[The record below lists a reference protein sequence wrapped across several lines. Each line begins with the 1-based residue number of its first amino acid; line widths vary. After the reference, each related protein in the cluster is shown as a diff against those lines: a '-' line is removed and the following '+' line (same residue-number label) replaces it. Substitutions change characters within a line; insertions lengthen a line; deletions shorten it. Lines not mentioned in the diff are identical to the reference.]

1 MAKKKVYDN
10 DSISSL
16 KGADRV
22 RKRPGVIFGSDGL
35 EGCEHAVFE
44 IMSNAI
50 DEARAGFGRLITVTR
65 FLDKS
70 IQVEDQG
77 RGCPVDW
84 NEKEGRYNWELVF
97 CEMYAGGKYDPTGEN
112 YEFSLGLNGLGS
124 CATQYAS
131 RYMDVTVCRDGN
143 EYKLHFRRGEIAGQM
158 EVTPLTRRKTGT
170 TIRWL
175 PDLEVFTDI
184 DIPLDY
190 YRDVMKRQAVVNAG
204 VTFRLRSEVSA
215 GRFDTQD
222 FLYENGIRDYIAEL
236 AGEDPITEPVCWEAE
251 RQGRDRADKP
261 EYKVKLNIAWCFS
274 NRVHLMEHYHN
285 SSFLEHGGSPDKA
298 TRLAFV
304 AALDKYLRDNNKY
317 TKGESKITF
326 PWSMIDKITPR
337 PHKMVEESL
346 EKDGIEG
353 MTPIVT
359 SKNTFIAAFVNAER
373 PQYLVVEDKFPNGR
387 PALEKAGV
395 YMTDRETVNKTE
407 RMKVTT
413 CLNPLHTAMS
423 VYGCMLGYD
432 LICAEMKDEDIV
444 ALIKRLGYVE
454 GLPVVVDPKIL
465 APKAFID
472 EVIEQR
478 LPNPF
483 MPDTPQRIATDTS
496 QKVGIRFGETIKSY
510 IAEGRDLNSLVS
522 IPLAIAGWL
531 RYLLA
536 IDDNGNAFEVSADP
550 LKDDLQAKLAGIEFG
565 KPETVTDQLDGILS
579 NASIFGSDLTKTVL
593 ADKIKA
599 YFKAEIAGAGAVR
612 KTLHE
617 AVNG

>member
-1 MAKKKVYDN
+1 MQMNASSIVNQKAEWEKLGVKLPAFDHAAMTAATKEPPIWVHFGAGNIFRGFIAALQQRLLNEGAADRGIIAADTFDYDIIDKIYTPYDN
-10 DSISSL
+10 LTMNVTLNPDGTTSREIIGSVAEGLRANSADAEMMARFKQIFTDPSLQMISFTITEKGYALYRPDGSL
-16 KGADRV
+16 MPVVQAD
-22 RKRPGVIFGSDGL
+22 
-35 EGCEHAVFE
+35 
-44 IMSNAI
+44 I
-50 DEARAGFGRLITVTR
+50 DEGPAHARHAM
-65 FLDKS
+65 S
-70 IQVEDQG
+70 
-77 RGCPVDW
+77 
-84 NEKEGRYNWELVF
+84 
-97 CEMYAGGKYDPTGEN
+97 M
-112 YEFSLGLNGLGS
+112 
-124 CATQYAS
+124 
-131 RYMDVTVCRDGN
+131 
-143 EYKLHFRRGEIAGQM
+143 
-158 EVTPLTRRKTGT
+158 
-170 TIRWL
+170 
-175 PDLEVFTDI
+175 
-184 DIPLDY
+184 
-190 YRDVMKRQAVVNAG
+190 
-204 VTFRLRSEVSA
+204 
-215 GRFDTQD
+215 
-222 FLYENGIRDYIAEL
+222 
-236 AGEDPITEPVCWEAE
+236 
-251 RQGRDRADKP
+251 
-261 EYKVKLNIAWCFS
+261 
-274 NRVHLMEHYHN
+274 
-285 SSFLEHGGSPDKA
+285 
-298 TRLAFV
+298 V
-304 AALDKYLRDNNKY
+304 AALLLERFQNGAYPLAVVSMDNCSHNGEKLQASVMTVAKAWLEKGFVGQDFIDYLSDE
-317 TKGESKITF
+317 TKITF

-337 PHKMVEESL
+337 PHKIVEESL

-465 APKAFID
+465 DPKAFID

-483 MPDTPQRIATDTS
+483 MPDMPQRIATDTS

-510 IAEGRDLNSLVS
+510 VAEGRDLNSLVS

-550 LKDDLQAKLAGIEFG
+550 LKDELQAKLSGIEFG

>member
-1 MAKKKVYDN
+1 MQMNASSIVNQKAEWEKLGVKLPAFDHAAMTAATEEHPIWVHFGAGNIFRGFIAALQQRLLNEGAADRGIIAADTFDYDIIDKIYTPYDN
-10 DSISSL
+10 LTMNVTLNPDGTTSREIIGSVAEGLRANSADAEMMARFKQIFTDPSLQMISFTITEKGYALYRPDGSL
-16 KGADRV
+16 MPVVQAD
-22 RKRPGVIFGSDGL
+22 
-35 EGCEHAVFE
+35 
-44 IMSNAI
+44 I
-50 DEARAGFGRLITVTR
+50 DEGPAHARHAM
-65 FLDKS
+65 S
-70 IQVEDQG
+70 
-77 RGCPVDW
+77 
-84 NEKEGRYNWELVF
+84 
-97 CEMYAGGKYDPTGEN
+97 M
-112 YEFSLGLNGLGS
+112 
-124 CATQYAS
+124 
-131 RYMDVTVCRDGN
+131 
-143 EYKLHFRRGEIAGQM
+143 
-158 EVTPLTRRKTGT
+158 
-170 TIRWL
+170 
-175 PDLEVFTDI
+175 
-184 DIPLDY
+184 
-190 YRDVMKRQAVVNAG
+190 
-204 VTFRLRSEVSA
+204 
-215 GRFDTQD
+215 
-222 FLYENGIRDYIAEL
+222 
-236 AGEDPITEPVCWEAE
+236 
-251 RQGRDRADKP
+251 
-261 EYKVKLNIAWCFS
+261 
-274 NRVHLMEHYHN
+274 
-285 SSFLEHGGSPDKA
+285 
-298 TRLAFV
+298 V
-304 AALDKYLRDNNKY
+304 AALLLERFQNGAYPLAVVSMDNCSHNGEKLQASVMTVAKAWLEKGFVGQDFIDYLSDE
-317 TKGESKITF
+317 TKITF

-337 PHKMVEESL
+337 PHKIVEESL

-465 APKAFID
+465 DPKAFID

-483 MPDTPQRIATDTS
+483 MPDMPQRIATDTS

-510 IAEGRDLNSLVS
+510 VAEGRDLNSLVS

-550 LKDDLQAKLAGIEFG
+550 LKDELQAKLSGIEFG